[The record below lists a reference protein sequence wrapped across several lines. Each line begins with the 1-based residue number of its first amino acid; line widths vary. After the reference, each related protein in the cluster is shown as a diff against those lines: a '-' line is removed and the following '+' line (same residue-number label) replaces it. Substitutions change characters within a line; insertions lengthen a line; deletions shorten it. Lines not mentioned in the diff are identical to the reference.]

1 MLKKNFNIIMTDVDR
16 LIDPFSN
23 ILNSVI
29 ALSNSGGGVIFLEGE
44 ALKGFSL
51 WFYLKMHFL
60 SASRI
65 QESKTAGAKP
75 KCCICSSTILPIP
88 CKRHSCMC
96 HLHPDLMMSSCIQF
110 DFYEKAFCFFMDH
123 LI

>member
-44 ALKGFSL
+44 TLENKNI
-51 WFYLKMHFL
+51 K
-60 SASRI
+60 
-65 QESKTAGAKP
+65 AK
-75 KCCICSSTILPIP
+75 K
-88 CKRHSCMC
+88 
-96 HLHPDLMMSSCIQF
+96 
-110 DFYEKAFCFFMDH
+110 
-123 LI
+123 

>member
-65 QESKTAGAKP
+65 
-75 KCCICSSTILPIP
+75 
-88 CKRHSCMC
+88 
-96 HLHPDLMMSSCIQF
+96 
-110 DFYEKAFCFFMDH
+110 
-123 LI
+123 